1 MHVKSK
7 VPARRK
13 VAKKKPTERVVG
25 FVWTRVA
32 IPETGESVLAL
43 VAAHPID
50 KAICRERQYR
60 PGDMMLADLFKERNS
75 RFYRLAHQLATFVRN
90 NVDEFALERSSHK
103 VLKALQVA
111 ARVEC
116 DEAEEDIDELLDL
129 GSLGQHRITR
139 HVQKWVPRS
148 LNFTDMDDAQFAVV
162 WEALCDYVAATYF
175 PDWSQAQ
182 IEEAV
187 EHWERDES

>member
-50 KAICRERQYR
+50 RAVCRERHYR
-60 PGDMMLADLFKERNS
+60 AGDVMLADLFKERNS
-75 RFYRLAHQLATFVRN
+75 RFYRLAHQLATFVRKN
-90 NVDEFALERSSHK
+90 TDEFAEARSSHQ
-103 VLKALQVA
+103 VLKSLQVA

-116 DEAEEDIDELLDL
+116 DEVEEQIDL
-129 GSLGQHRITR
+129 GSLGKHHFKR
-139 HVQKWVPRS
+139 WVPRS
-148 LNFTDMDDAQFAVV
+148 LNFTDMDDTVFGEL
-162 WEALCDYVAATYF
+162 WERLCDHVATTYF
-175 PDWSQAQ
+175 PDWTQAQ
-182 IEEAV
+182 IDEAV